1 MHVKL
6 GGFVTGSQSY
16 VWTYAQLPGGAG
28 GAIRLAVRNYLMT
41 GNSEENVPIVSV
53 RLCESP

>member
-16 VWTYAQLPGGAG
+16 VRTYAQLPGAA

-41 GNSEENVPIVSV
+41 GNSEEKVPIVSV